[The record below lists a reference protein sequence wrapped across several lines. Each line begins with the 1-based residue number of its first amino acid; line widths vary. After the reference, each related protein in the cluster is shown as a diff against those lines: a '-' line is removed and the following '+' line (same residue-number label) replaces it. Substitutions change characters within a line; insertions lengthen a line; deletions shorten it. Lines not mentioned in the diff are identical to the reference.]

1 MLIPG
6 TATALTVIGSV
17 AVGDFVTG
25 GSVAVCRTSPRNQ
38 LAVCSSSLRYK
49 TDLSPYAHG
58 MDLVDRLRPIN
69 FRWKEGGAADVGLAA
84 EDVATV
90 EPLLVTHNDQGQI
103 EGVKYDHL
111 AVVFINALKEQQG
124 QIEAQREELRRQAAE
139 IDALRALLQQR

>member
-1 MLIPG
+1 G
-6 TATALTVIGSV
+6 TI
-17 AVGDFVTG
+17 AVGQLGVAG
-25 GSVAVCRTSPRNQ
+25 GVQLCRSTFRLQ
-38 LAVCSSSLRYK
+38 LAQCSSSLRYK

-124 QIEAQREELRRQAAE
+124 QIEAQREELRRQKAE